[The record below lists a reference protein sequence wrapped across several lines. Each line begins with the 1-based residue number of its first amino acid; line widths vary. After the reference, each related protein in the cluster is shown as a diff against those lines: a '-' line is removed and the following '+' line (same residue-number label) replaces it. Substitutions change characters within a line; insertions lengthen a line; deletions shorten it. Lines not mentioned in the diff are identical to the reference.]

1 MFNDSVEIKQDLV
14 GGKYNIFSEYSLP
27 NSCQQ
32 TKGLVAL
39 QIAGVNKH
47 DLGQYKCKLLDP
59 DTVLAVKDIPLLE
72 DGMFF
77 LCVLSNWL
85 CKVISNNLYLTQYF
99 SYSNK
104 LHFRHN

>member
-1 MFNDSVEIKQDLV
+1 MFNDSVEIRPV
-14 GGKYNIFSEYSLP
+14 YGGNYDIVSTSFAP

-32 TKGLVAL
+32 TRSLVEL
-39 QIAGVNKH
+39 QITGVNKH

-77 LCVLSNWL
+77 LCSV
-85 CKVISNNLYLTQYF
+85 
-99 SYSNK
+99 
-104 LHFRHN
+104 